1 VDVSTGRRSAE
12 SATPAASAAA
22 SRVVHRDSYVCP
34 AKNSR
39 GRQNRAVIGA
49 GKTAHGWREREKHLI
64 FPQAVKPCPSTKRE
78 RVPGTTRNLNVQQPP
93 EIEARIEDSTARG
106 CPPLS
111 VAVRGTRT
119 RVSAPHGGE

>member
-1 VDVSTGRRSAE
+1 MRTLEVRRYLKAFPCGGLNRIR
-12 SATPAASAAA
+12 AFAA
-22 SRVVHRDSYVCP
+22 R
-34 AKNSR
+34 
-39 GRQNRAVIGA
+39 
-49 GKTAHGWREREKHLI
+49 L
-64 FPQAVKPCPSTKRE
+64 KPCPSTKRE

>member
-64 FPQAVKPCPSTKRE
+64 FPQAVKQRAGGQPVVESLPFSKSKTKSDVESSSRAE
-78 RVPGTTRNLNVQQPP
+78 FR
-93 EIEARIEDSTARG
+93 
-106 CPPLS
+106 
-111 VAVRGTRT
+111 
-119 RVSAPHGGE
+119 